1 MLKFVPDHLNTIKM
15 CNYAV
20 EKLSMEISYDSD
32 QYKTKKKKCNRTIPE
47 NSGILESSSNQ
58 YKTQEMCVKSANI
71 CAHALKYF
79 SDRHK

>member
-1 MLKFVPDHLNTIKM
+1 MLKFVPDHLNTIEM

-47 NSGILESSSNQ
+47 NSGILESFSNQ

-71 CAHALKYF
+71 CAHALEYF

>member
-1 MLKFVPDHLNTIKM
+1 MLKFVPDHLNTIEM

-20 EKLSMEISYDSD
+20 VKLSMEISYDSD
-32 QYKTKKKKCNRTIPE
+32 QCKTKKKCNRTIPE